1 VRKREARHGVA
12 YAKTFSRDEA
22 SETRVTI
29 IPTKKHR
36 GSRPIPQGTLRAI
49 LGPRQTQIG
58 VSGLLNLIEL
68 HGLR

>member
-1 VRKREARHGVA
+1 MRKREARHGVA
-12 YAKTFSRDEA
+12 YAKTFDRDGTP
-22 SETRVTI
+22 ETRVTI

-36 GSRPIPQGTLRAI
+36 GSRSIPHGTLRAI

-58 VSGLLNLIEL
+58 VSGLLDLIEL